1 MKTRLPRIY
10 IDTLGCSKNT
20 VDSESF
26 IAQAR
31 SNEFIV
37 VDTIEQADTLLI
49 NTCGFI
55 DAAKQESIDHIL
67 DGVRLKQQGD
77 LESVLVMGCL
87 SDRYASELK
96 KDIPE
101 VDAYFGSSHKSIP
114 DVIHAL
120 GGDYK
125 KELLGERGLTTP
137 RHFAYLKISEG
148 CDNPCSFCAI
158 PIMRG
163 GHVSTPMDQ
172 LLKEARGL
180 RDKGVKELIVIGQ
193 DTTYYGLDIYGK
205 RTLDELLL
213 RLSDIG
219 FEWIRLLY
227 AYPAKFPVHI
237 LPVIRERENICK
249 YMDMPLQH
257 GSTEVLKSMRRG
269 VTRQRLLDLIGLIR
283 DEVPGIKLRTTM
295 IVGYPTETAEN
306 FDELMGFVN
315 EIQFDRLGCFMYSR
329 EDATYAFDLG
339 DPISVKEKQRR
350 VRELM
355 ALQERVSLSKN
366 ELLIGQ
372 TMPVLLDRVE
382 DGTAWGRTSF
392 DAPEVDNEVV
402 ISGASAGFDVST
414 LEPGSFYNVEI
425 NDAEAFDLFGEI
437 VSNERAVLSEP

>member
-1 MKTRLPRIY
+1 MKTRLPKIY
-10 IDTLGCSKNT
+10 VDTLGCSKNT

-31 SNEFIV
+31 SNEFIIV
-37 VDTIEQADTLLI
+37 ESVEQADTLLI

-87 SDRYASELK
+87 SDRYALELQA
-96 KDIPE
+96 DIPE

-114 DVIHAL
+114 DVIKAL

-137 RHFAYLKISEG
+137 QHFAYLKISEG

-172 LLKEARGL
+172 LVKEAQGL
-180 RDKGVKELIVIGQ
+180 KDKGVRELIVIGQ
-193 DTTYYGLDIYGK
+193 DTTYYGLDIYGR

-219 FEWIRLLY
+219 FDWIRLLY
-227 AYPAKFPVHI
+227 AYPAKFPTHI
-237 LPVIRERENICK
+237 LSVIRERDNICK
-249 YMDMPLQH
+249 YLDMPLQH

-269 VTRQRLLDLIGLIR
+269 VTRQRLLDLISQIR
-283 DEVPGIKLRTTM
+283 DEVPGIRLRSTM
-295 IVGYPTETAEN
+295 IVGYPTETEEY
-306 FDELMGFVN
+306 FDELMGFVDAV
-315 EIQFDRLGCFMYSR
+315 QFDRLGCFMYSQ
-329 EDATYAFDLG
+329 EDATYAFELG
-339 DPISVKEKQRR
+339 DPIPLKEKQKR
-350 VRELM
+350 VRDLM
-355 ALQERVSLSKN
+355 ALQESISLTKN
-366 ELLIGQ
+366 ESYIGE
-372 TMPVLLDRVE
+372 TLPVLIDRVE
-382 DGTAWGRTSF
+382 DGTAWGRTSY

-402 ISGASAGFDVST
+402 ITSAIDGFNVSDLKQGT
-414 LEPGSFYNVEI
+414 FYDVEI
-425 NDAEAFDLFGEI
+425 TDAEAFDLFGQI
-437 VSNERAVLSEP
+437 VA

>member
-1 MKTRLPRIY
+1 MKTRLPKIY
-10 IDTLGCSKNT
+10 VDSLGCSKNT

-31 SNEFIV
+31 SNEFII
-37 VDTIEQADTLLI
+37 VDSVEQADTLLI

-55 DAAKQESIDHIL
+55 DAAKQESIAHIL

-77 LESVLVMGCL
+77 LESVYVMGCL
-87 SDRYASELK
+87 SDRYATELQA
-96 KDIPE
+96 DIPE

-114 DVIHAL
+114 DVIQAL
-120 GGDYK
+120 GGDFR

-172 LLKEARGL
+172 LIKEAQGL
-180 RDKGVKELIVIGQ
+180 KDKGVRELIVIGQ
-193 DTTYYGLDIYGK
+193 DTTYYGVDIYGK

-219 FEWIRLLY
+219 FDWIRLLY
-227 AYPAKFPVHI
+227 AYPAKFPTHI
-237 LPVIRERENICK
+237 LPVIRDRDNICK
-249 YMDMPLQH
+249 YLDMPLQH

-269 VTRQRLLDLIGLIR
+269 VTRQRLLDLISQIR
-283 DEVPGIKLRTTM
+283 DEVPGIRLRTTM
-295 IVGYPTETAEN
+295 IVGYPTETKEN
-306 FDELMGFVN
+306 FEELMGFVDAV
-315 EIQFDRLGCFMYSR
+315 QFDRLGCFMYSQ

-339 DPISVKEKQRR
+339 DPISLKEKQKR

-355 ALQERVSLSKN
+355 ALQESISLTKN
-366 ELLIGQ
+366 ESYIGQ
-372 TMPVLLDRVE
+372 TLPVLIDRVE
-382 DGTAWGRTSF
+382 DGTAWGRTSY

-402 ISGASAGFDVST
+402 ITSAVEGFNVGD
-414 LEPGSFYNVEI
+414 LKQGLFYNVEI
-425 NDAEAFDLFGEI
+425 TDAEAFDLFGQI
-437 VSNERAVLSEP
+437 VN